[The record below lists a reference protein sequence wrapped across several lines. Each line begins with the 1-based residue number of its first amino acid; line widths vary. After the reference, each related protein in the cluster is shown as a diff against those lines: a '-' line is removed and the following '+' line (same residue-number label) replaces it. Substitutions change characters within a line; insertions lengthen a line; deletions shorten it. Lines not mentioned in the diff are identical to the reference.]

1 MYARVTHVQMQP
13 DKIDEAVSIYRDSV
27 VAAVKAQK
35 GYRATYMLSDRA
47 TGKGMAVTIWE
58 SLADLQAS
66 ESSGFYNE
74 QVGKFAPLLTAPPV
88 REVYEVG
95 VQA

>member
-13 DKIDEAVSIYRDSV
+13 DKVDEAVSIYRDSV

-58 SLADLQAS
+58 SLEDLQAS
-66 ESSGFYNE
+66 ESSGYYNE
-74 QVGKFAPLLTAPPV
+74 QVGKFAPVLIAPPV

>member
-13 DKIDEAVSIYRDSV
+13 DKIDEAISIYRDSV

-58 SLADLQAS
+58 SLEDLQAS
-66 ESSGFYNE
+66 ESSGYYNE
-74 QVGKFAPLLTAPPV
+74 QVGKFAPVLIAPPV

>member
-1 MYARVTHVQMQP
+1 MYARITHVQTQP
-13 DKIDEAVSIYRDSV
+13 DKMDDAVSIYRDSV
-27 VAAVKAQK
+27 VAALKVQK
-35 GYRATYMLSDRA
+35 GYHASYMLSDRA

-58 SLADLQAS
+58 SLEDMQAS

-88 REVYEVG
+88 REVYEVS

>member
-27 VAAVKAQK
+27 VAAVKAQQ

-58 SLADLQAS
+58 SLEDLQAS

-74 QVGKFAPLLTAPPV
+74 QVGKFAPVLIAPPV
-88 REVYEVG
+88 SEVYEVG

>member
-1 MYARVTHVQMQP
+1 MYARVTHVQTQP

-27 VAAVKAQK
+27 VAALKVQK
-35 GYRATYMLSDRA
+35 GYRATYMLSDRT
-47 TGKGMAVTIWE
+47 TGKGMSVTIWE
-58 SLADLQAS
+58 SLEDLQAS

-74 QVGKFAPLLTAPPV
+74 QVSKFAPLLTAPPV
-88 REVYEVG
+88 REIYEVG

>member
-1 MYARVTHVQMQP
+1 MFARVTQVQTQP

-27 VAAVKAQK
+27 VAALKAQK

-47 TGKGMAVTIWE
+47 AGKGMAVTIWE
-58 SLADLQAS
+58 SLEDLQAS

-74 QVGKFAPLLTAPPV
+74 QVGKFVPLLTAPPV

>member
-1 MYARVTHVQMQP
+1 MYARITQVQTQP
-13 DKIDEAVSIYRDSV
+13 DKMDEAVSIYRDSV
-27 VAAVKAQK
+27 VAALKVQK
-35 GYRATYMLSDRA
+35 GYRASYMLSDRA

-58 SLADLQAS
+58 SLEDMQAS

-74 QVGKFAPLLTAPPV
+74 QLGKFAPLLTAPPV
-88 REVYEVG
+88 REVYEVS